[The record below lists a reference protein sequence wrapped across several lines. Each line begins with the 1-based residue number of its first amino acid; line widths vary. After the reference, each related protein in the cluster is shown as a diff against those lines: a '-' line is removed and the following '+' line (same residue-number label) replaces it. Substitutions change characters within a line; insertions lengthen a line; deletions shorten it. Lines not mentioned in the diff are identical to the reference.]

1 VKIIAF
7 NRMLLLLLVVIAL
20 AACTSTPTASP
31 TATPVSESA
40 ATATSAVSPT
50 ATEEPTA
57 VPPTDAPTAAPSAT
71 PVPPSGNVFTFNGVE
86 VTLPDAIAS
95 GASGSIVPASQEE
108 GAPEFA
114 INPEYTEIKLTDYP
128 VENTYFDGMI
138 RVYPVADYTEI
149 SDTVEQRAQ
158 ALQALLAEKP
168 AASDEEIPALPLYGA
183 AQVLRTQVQ
192 YLDFANGSGVRFVT
206 LYAQGVGP
214 VTNQEIFYT
223 YQGLTSDGAYW
234 VSAILPV
241 HATFLPADAES
252 ADNPPADGVVFPE
265 GATDA
270 EQYNA
275 YYQAIT
281 DKLNAATADQFT
293 PDLTELDAMMQSLRV
308 TAP

>member
-1 VKIIAF
+1 MRITTF
-7 NRMLLLLLVVIAL
+7 NRALLLLFVLVAL
-20 AACTSTPTASP
+20 TACTQQATPTTALTVITEATDVPATVAP
-31 TATPVSESA
+31 TTPPEATD
-40 ATATSAVSPT
+40 
-50 ATEEPTA
+50 
-57 VPPTDAPTAAPSAT
+57 VPPTAAPTVAPSAT

-95 GASGSIVPASQEE
+95 GASGSVIPASQEE

-114 INPEYTEIKLTDYP
+114 IHPEYTEIKLTDYP
-128 VENTYFDGMI
+128 VENRYFDGMI

-149 SDTVEQRAQ
+149 SKTVSQRAQ
-158 ALQALLAEKP
+158 AMQALLAEKP
-168 AASDEEIPALPLYGA
+168 AASDEEIPMLPLYGA

-241 HATFLPADAES
+241 NASLLPADAES
-252 ADNPPADGVVFPE
+252 ASNPPADGVVFPE

-270 EQYNA
+270 EPYNA

-281 DKLNAATADQFT
+281 DKLNAAPADQFT